1 MEPQIA
7 TASKIINAPAALLYE
22 ILADYRNHHP
32 RILPKPYFLS
42 LEVEEGGFGAGTI
55 IDFKMRILG
64 QTRSFRSLI
73 TEPEPGKV
81 LVETDLASHV
91 ATRFIVFPLENE
103 ARSQVTIIT
112 ELQGRN
118 RVENFFA
125 KLMLQKVY
133 VKELEQLAHLAEEL
147 HDWKP
152 SSRADHHSALSS

>member
-7 TASKIINAPAALLYE
+7 IATKIINAPAAMIYE
-22 ILADYRNHHP
+22 ILADYRNNHP

-55 IDFKMRILG
+55 VNFKMRILG

-73 TEPEPGKV
+73 TEPEPGQV
-81 LVETDLASHV
+81 LVETDLASDV
-91 ATRFIVFPLENE
+91 ATKFIVFPLENE

-118 RVENFFA
+118 RVENFVA
-125 KLMLQKVY
+125 KMMLQKVY
-133 VKELEQLAHLAEEL
+133 VQELEQLAHLAEEL

-152 SSRADHHSALSS
+152 STRADNHSALSS